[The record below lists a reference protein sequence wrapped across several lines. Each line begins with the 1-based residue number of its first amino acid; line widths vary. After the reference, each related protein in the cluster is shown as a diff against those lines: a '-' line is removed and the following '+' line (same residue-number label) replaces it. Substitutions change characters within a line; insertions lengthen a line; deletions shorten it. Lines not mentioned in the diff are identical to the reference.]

1 MQRYSDVVQND
12 NGRAIPNA
20 TITVRTAGV
29 VNPLP
34 NIYQAGGDRV
44 APASQNNPFTTD
56 PYGNYAFAAPNGTYD
71 IVITG
76 GGIPTKILPN
86 INFYDAVD
94 ASASPALGTV
104 TDVSLSMPAEFT
116 VSGSPVTTSGTLA
129 VAKATQVAN
138 TIYSGPAT
146 GADAQPSFRV
156 MVTADLPNAG
166 SAGTYGSASLVPIIT
181 TNAKGQV
188 TGVTTAAPAPAW
200 GSITGTLSS
209 QTDLQ
214 AALDAKASIGSAV
227 NFTGDL
233 RWSITSTAQ
242 TGWIL
247 ADGKSIGDASSNA
260 TGRSNADTLALFSL
274 IWNEV
279 AIDYCPLVD
288 SAGAP
293 VVKGASAAA
302 DFALHYAIYL
312 PDMRGRSIIGTGTG
326 VWQSRFTADA
336 ATDVI
341 TLSRAYPQLRTGMPF
356 FVGSTGTLPA
366 GLSATTYYAIR
377 VSDTSLRLST
387 TEANAVAGTYVDI
400 TSAGTGVHTAS
411 LNLTA
416 RPNGQVTG
424 EEKHLVLVSEMP
436 GHTHQDPGIGTAGG
450 VYYVPSTTGATYS
463 YASAAPTGSTGGSSG
478 HENMQPSLAMYAWMK
493 L

>member
-1 MQRYSDVVQND
+1 MQRYFDVVQND
-12 NGRAIPNA
+12 NGRAVPNA

-34 NIYQAGGDRV
+34 NIFQAGGSRT
-44 APASQNNPFTTD
+44 APASLNNPFTTD

-86 INFYDAVD
+86 INFYDAAD

-138 TIYSGPAT
+138 TFYSGPST
-146 GADAQPSFRV
+146 GADAQPGFRA

-200 GSITGTLSS
+200 GRITGTLSN

-214 AALDAKASIGSAV
+214 TALNSKANVGSAV
-227 NFTGDL
+227 NFTGDV

-247 ADGKSIGDASSNA
+247 ADGKTIGDASSNG
-260 TGRSNADTLALFSL
+260 TGRANADTIDLFTL

-279 AIDYCPLVD
+279 AIDYCPVVD
-288 SAGAP
+288 ATGAP
-293 VVKGASAAA
+293 VAKGASAAA
-302 DFALHYAIYL
+302 DFALHYAIAL
-312 PDMRGRSIIGTGTG
+312 PDLRGRTLIGTGSG

-341 TLSRAYPQLRTGMPF
+341 TLSRAYPALRTGLPF
-356 FVGSTGTLPA
+356 FVNSTATLPA
-366 GLSATTYYAIR
+366 GLSATTYFAIR
-377 VSDTSLRLST
+377 VSDTSIRLSA
-387 TEANAVAGTYVDI
+387 TEADAVAGTYVNI
-400 TSAGTGVHTAS
+400 TSAGTGTHTAS

-424 EEKHLVLVSEMP
+424 EEAHLLTSTEIP
-436 GHTHQDPGIGTAGG
+436 AHAHNAPTSGG
-450 VYYVPSTTGATYS
+450 VAGVYEVPTGAWTIDYS
-463 YASAAPTGSTGGSSG
+463 PAAPTSVVGSSASHG
-478 HENMQPSLAMYAWMK
+478 NMQPCLAMYAWMK